1 MCHMLLRDARLYA
14 SLLQFDRDLADRAGG
29 EPCPVCAGVLHCGDF
44 PRKPRGASEALL
56 GDSYNRRF
64 SFCCSIDGCR
74 KRMTPASVRFL
85 GRRVYLGVIVVLVTA
100 MRHGASPTRLATL
113 RQWFSV
119 SAQTVLR
126 WRAWWLA
133 TFVEAPFW
141 KARRG
146 LFMPTLSE
154 ETMPASL
161 LARMGDDGVV
171 ETWMRLMEFLAP
183 ITTRFAQEKADN
195 SMG

>member
-14 SLLQFDRDLADRAGG
+14 SLLQFDRDLAERAGG
-29 EPCPVCAGVLHCGDF
+29 EPCPQCAGVLHRGDF
-44 PRKPRGASEALL
+44 PRKPRGAAEALL
-56 GDSYNRRF
+56 GDGYNERF
-64 SFCCSIDGCR
+64 SFCCSMDGCR

-85 GRRVYLGVIVVLVTA
+85 GRRVYLGVVFVLVTA
-100 MRHGASPTRLATL
+100 MRHGASSPRLATL
-113 RQWFSV
+113 RQWFGV

-133 TFVEAPFW
+133 TFVETPFW
-141 KARRG
+141 KAQRG
-146 LFMPTLSE
+146 LFIPTLCE
-154 ETMPASL
+154 QTMPASL

-183 ITTRFAQEKADN
+183 LTTRSAQEKAGN
-195 SMG
+195 LMG